1 MKKITQEELRSF
13 VSREVYV
20 CQSMLVDELLK
31 REIFDYDNIVNLTKT
46 DKQLKEAGYS
56 EEEMEEIKGKGEHW
70 QEIFEWHICSDWLLE
85 KLEKRG
91 QPILRTDWGDWWG
104 RTGTGQ
110 SISLDGVIEDIYQ
123 ELKK

>member
-46 DKQLKEAGYS
+46 DKQLKEEGYS
-56 EEEMEEIKGKGEHW
+56 EEEMEEIKFKGEHW
-70 QEIFEWHICSDWLLE
+70 QEIFEWHICSDWLIE

-110 SISLDGVIEDIYQ
+110 SIYLDGIIEDIYQ